1 MAGYVLAVIGIFL
14 GDLWIKDRI
23 EGSDTDKSGN
33 VLGRGRDG
41 DCRKPMTLA
50 GGRIRI
56 RKYHNEGAMLNL
68 GQRRRKAVA
77 ALSVALTGAVGGMFL
92 CSLGQRGNR
101 LLRAGLALAEAPVRG
116 GLSDLPGGMEDP
128 GEGGVQPLGFR
139 DYDWGHAGGPGRF
152 PGRGM
157 RAGACFLSASRYRQ
171 AGGQR

>member
-33 VLGRGRDG
+33 VLDRGREG
-41 DCRKPMTLA
+41 DCRRPMTLA

-68 GQRRRKAVA
+68 GQTRRKVVA
-77 ALSVALTGAVGGMFL
+77 ALSVALTGVVGVMFL

-101 LLRAGLALAEAPVRG
+101 LLRAGLALLLG
-116 GLSDLPGGMEDP
+116 GAFSNTYDRLKRRYVVDYLAFRTGCKPLDRVVFNFSDFCIMT
-128 GEGGVQPLGFR
+128 
-139 DYDWGHAGGPGRF
+139 
-152 PGRGM
+152 
-157 RAGACFLSASRYRQ
+157 GALSA
-171 AGGQR
+171 ALGMPWDGA

>member
-33 VLGRGRDG
+33 VLSRGREG

-101 LLRAGLALAEAPVRG
+101 LLRAGLALLLG
-116 GLSDLPGGMEDP
+116 GAFSNTYDRLKRRYVVDYLTFQVGWKPLGRVVFNLSDFAIMIGAMLA
-128 GEGGVQPLGFR
+128 VLG
-139 DYDWGHAGGPGRF
+139 
-152 PGRGM
+152 
-157 RAGACFLSASRYRQ
+157 ASRDE
-171 AGGQR
+171 G